1 MNLTEKNCYFL
12 CKNDK
17 LYHKEVCSLSG
28 DTKEIGKRIKLIR
41 KELGLNQTEFAK
53 EIGATA
59 SAVSNWEQGLNSP
72 NNERFKAISD
82 LSGKSIDYLIFGK
95 MSEDDIKEIFLN
107 TLDLYIENG
116 VSDNQNKKMLL
127 KHKQDI
133 LEFMFSDFYDG
144 YILGD
149 YGLDTEEK
157 ISTKILD
164 IFMSDTLPEFLF
176 ETNTV
181 LVEAKGK
188 LFDTK
193 IYLENILESSSPIF
207 NRVNK
212 KVIFEAYNAL
222 LGLSDYFDQ
231 LSDLDKKQKTF
242 SPLEIAKMSY
252 KKNTEIFREAY
263 SYLTKNDI
271 REFNNWRDK
280 QNNN

>member
-1 MNLTEKNCYFL
+1 M
-12 CKNDK
+12 
-17 LYHKEVCSLSG
+17 SG

-133 LEFMFSDFYDG
+133 LEFMFSDFYDE